1 MSDRGAPALIIVGR
15 VRKAHGIRGELLVE
29 PITDAPDTVFV
40 SGRRLYAGTAA
51 GDPSPDGQLL
61 HITAVRQHME
71 SVRLTL
77 AEVPDRTA
85 AERWRGRFLLAP
97 QDELPLPT
105 DDEVYIH
112 DLLGM
117 RVVHVDGRPLGEVA
131 DTYELPQG
139 LMLDVRP
146 VNGGPTYLMP
156 WREEILVQV
165 DEVARVITVD
175 PPEGLLPEGLPLAEG
190 HPSDDA

>member
-1 MSDRGAPALIIVGR
+1 MGAPALMIVGR

-40 SGRRLYAGTAA
+40 SGRRLFAGTAS
-51 GDPSPDGQLL
+51 GDPSPDGQEL

-77 AEVPDRTA
+77 REVPDRTA
-85 AERWRGRFLLAP
+85 AELWRGRFLLAP
-97 QDELPLPT
+97 QDELPPPA
-105 DDEVYIH
+105 DDEVYLH
-112 DLLGM
+112 DLVGM
-117 RVVHVDGRPLGEVA
+117 QVVHVDGRVLGTIE

-146 VNGGPTYLMP
+146 AQGGPTYFIP
-156 WREEILVQV
+156 WREEFLVDV
-165 DEVARVITVD
+165 DEAARVVTVS
-175 PPEGLLPEGLPLAEG
+175 PPQGLLPDELPHAEG
-190 HPSDDA
+190 HPSDEA

>member
-1 MSDRGAPALIIVGR
+1 MTVRAHMIVGR

-40 SGRRLYAGTAA
+40 SGRRLFAGTATGA
-51 GDPSPDGQLL
+51 PSPDGQEL
-61 HITAVRQHME
+61 HITAVRQHMD
-71 SVRLTL
+71 SVRLTI

-85 AERWRGRFLLAP
+85 AELWRGRFLLVP
-97 QDELPLPT
+97 QDELPPPD

-117 RVVHVDGRPLGEVA
+117 SVVHVDGRALGTVA
-131 DTYELPQG
+131 DTYDLPQG

-146 VNGGPTYLMP
+146 VNGGPTYFIP
-156 WREEILVQV
+156 WREEVLVNV
-165 DEVARVITVD
+165 DEAARMITVD
-175 PPEGLLPEGLPLAEG
+175 PPEGLLPEGLIQAEG
-190 HPSDDA
+190 HPSDES

>member
-40 SGRRLYAGTAA
+40 SGRRLYAGTAT
-51 GDPSPDGQLL
+51 GDPSPDGQQV

-77 AEVPDRTA
+77 TEVPDRSA
-85 AERWRGRFLLAP
+85 AELWRGRFLLVP
-97 QDELPLPT
+97 QDELPAPA

-117 RVVHVDGRPLGEVA
+117 QVVHVDGRPLGTVA

-146 VNGGPTYLMP
+146 VNGGSTYFIP
-156 WREEILVQV
+156 WSEEILVAV
-165 DEVARVITVD
+165 DETARVITVD
-175 PPEGLLPEGLPLAEG
+175 PPEGLLPDELPLAEG

>member
-1 MSDRGAPALIIVGR
+1 MSASALMIVGR

-51 GDPSPDGQLL
+51 GDPSPDGQEL
-61 HITAVRQHME
+61 HITAVRQHMD

-77 AEVPDRTA
+77 AEVPDRSA
-85 AERWRGRFLLAP
+85 AELWRGRFLLAP
-97 QDELPLPT
+97 QHELPPPA
-105 DDEVYIH
+105 DDEVYLH
-112 DLLGM
+112 DLIGM
-117 RVVHVDGRPLGEVA
+117 QVVHVDGRALGVVV

-146 VNGGPTYLMP
+146 VSGGQTYFVP
-156 WREEILVQV
+156 WSEEILVDV
-165 DEVARVITVD
+165 DESARRIIVN
-175 PPEGLLPEGLPLAEG
+175 PPEGLLPAGLILAEG
-190 HPSDDA
+190 HPSDEA

>member
-1 MSDRGAPALIIVGR
+1 MDTPTSALMIVGR

-29 PITDAPDTVFV
+29 PITDAPDAVFA
-40 SGRRLYAGTAA
+40 SGCRLFAGTAT
-51 GDPSPDGQLL
+51 GDPAPDGQQL

-71 SVRLTL
+71 SVRLTIR
-77 AEVPDRTA
+77 EIPDRTA
-85 AERWRGRFLLAP
+85 AELWRGRFLLVP
-97 QDELPLPT
+97 REELPLPE

-117 RVVHVDGRPLGEVA
+117 QVVHADGRALGAVA

-146 VNGGPTYLMP
+146 VNGGPTYFIP
-156 WREEILVQV
+156 WSDEILVQV
-165 DEVARVITVD
+165 DEAARVITVN
-175 PPEGLLPEGLPLAEG
+175 PPEGLLPDGLLQAEG
-190 HPSDDA
+190 HPLDDA

>member
-1 MSDRGAPALIIVGR
+1 MTVRALMIVGR

-40 SGRRLYAGTAA
+40 SGRRLFAGTATGA
-51 GDPSPDGQLL
+51 PSPDGQEL
-61 HITAVRQHME
+61 HITAVRQHMD
-71 SVRLTL
+71 SVRLTI

-85 AERWRGRFLLAP
+85 AELWRGRFLLVP
-97 QDELPLPT
+97 QDELPPPD

-117 RVVHVDGRPLGEVA
+117 SVVHVDGRALGTVA

-146 VNGGPTYLMP
+146 VNGGPTYFIP
-156 WREEILVQV
+156 WREEVLVNV
-165 DEVARVITVD
+165 DETARMITVD
-175 PPEGLLPEGLPLAEG
+175 PPEGLLPEGLIQAEG
-190 HPSDDA
+190 HPSDES

>member
-1 MSDRGAPALIIVGR
+1 MTVRALMIVGR

-40 SGRRLYAGTAA
+40 SGRRLFAGTAMGA
-51 GDPSPDGQLL
+51 PSPDGQEL
-61 HITAVRQHME
+61 HITAVRQHMD
-71 SVRLTL
+71 SVRLTI

-85 AERWRGRFLLAP
+85 AELWRGRFLLVP
-97 QDELPLPT
+97 QDELPPPD

-117 RVVHVDGRPLGEVA
+117 SVVHVDGRALGTVA
-131 DTYELPQG
+131 DTYDLPQG

-146 VNGGPTYLMP
+146 VNGGPTYFIP
-156 WREEILVQV
+156 WREEVLVNV
-165 DEVARVITVD
+165 DEAARMITVD
-175 PPEGLLPEGLPLAEG
+175 PPEGLLPEGLIQAEG
-190 HPSDDA
+190 HPSDES